1 MNYKILTLIRMF
13 NNKKAKEL
21 IISYKKTIIIDK
33 MGIYAAYIPKNT
45 LAYNDKPRKNK
56 IIINL

>member
-1 MNYKILTLIRMF
+1 MF